1 MAPTMVPTMTR
12 HRAHQPA
19 VVRRGAG
26 LVAVVAVLAA
36 VLSGCSGLAGTGDGG
51 YVEQPGS
58 IAQVAPED
66 RDDPIA
72 LAGETLEG
80 ERLDVADLRGEVV
93 VVNVW
98 GSWCPPCRAEV
109 PFLVEA
115 DAQLDVP
122 FVGVNIREEVAPALA
137 FEEKSG
143 IGYPSIHDQASE
155 ALLGLGRYAPR
166 SPPVTLVLDREGRVA
181 AVVSGALTSALTL
194 TELVEE
200 VLAED
205 G

>member
-1 MAPTMVPTMTR
+1 MTAPAPVPA
-12 HRAHQPA
+12 RAARP
-19 VVRRGAG
+19 VVRRAAM
-26 LVAVVAVLAA
+26 LAVVLLV
-36 VLSGCSGLAGTGDGG
+36 VSGCSSLRGTGDGG

-58 IAQVAPED
+58 IAQIAVED
-66 RDDPIA
+66 RDEPIE
-72 LAGETLEG
+72 LAGDTLEG
-80 ERLDVADLRGEVV
+80 EPLDVADLRGEVV
-93 VVNVW
+93 VINVW
-98 GSWCPPCRAEV
+98 GSWCPPCRTEV

-115 DAQLDVP
+115 AAELDVP

-137 FEEKSG
+137 FERKSG
-143 IGYPSIHDQASE
+143 IDYPSIHDQASE

-166 SPPVTLVLDREGRVA
+166 SPPVTIVLDREGRVA